1 VARFSIAVSA
11 ALFVLAPT
19 SASAMTSPGGD
30 LSQRLD
36 LLASP
41 GLRSA
46 PDAVQAARLGV
57 SRQGPG
63 SLLRQGNRVLAYVRF
78 DRGAVS
84 GARALRARGAKVVHV
99 SRRYQRVTVAAK
111 PTQLRGIG
119 RAPRVAAVTEA
130 LAPVASAP
138 CTPGSVVSEGVEQM
152 KAGLEPEEA
161 RALYPLDGSGVTVG
175 VLSDSFD
182 LATEAAD
189 GSGPVATKAAEDV
202 ASEDLPGACGEEVP
216 VNVLDEEDEEVAEEE
231 PPADEGRAMA
241 QIVHDVAPG
250 ADIAFASA
258 FNGEDVFAAN
268 IGALAG
274 AGADVI
280 VDDVF
285 YYEEPFFQDGPVAV
299 AATEAVEGGATYL
312 SAAGNNNLFDA
323 EGNEIASW
331 ETPTYRDAESCP
343 PEVSALP
350 GFKGFHCLD
359 FAPAKAQVDRTFGIK
374 VAAGATLT
382 VDLQW
387 DEPWNGV
394 ETDLDAFLLNAAGDL
409 IAGSAEE
416 NELSQRP
423 YELIQWE
430 NPSSSER
437 TVQLV
442 VNRFSGANPRLK
454 FAILANGSGVEA
466 TEYPRSSGPDV
477 VGPTIFGHSGTDS
490 AISVGAIHFSGSAE
504 PEAYSSRG
512 PVRHGHGPVTGTEAA
527 APLGPN
533 EILSKPDLIAT
544 DCGATTFFAGFTG
557 SAWRFCGTSAAAPH
571 AAGVAA
577 LMLEAEAEAETPPTP
592 AEIRTALQ
600 AGAAP
605 VGVEPEP
612 CAVGAGLV
620 DAVGALEALPS
631 IEPFTPPEC
640 QLPAPVPPEE
650 ARASGDWGSE
660 GPPPT
665 PPTTTPVP
673 EPGPAPAGLP
683 NQVVT
688 PRTFFHHRPPH
699 LIRTRTLRAK
709 AVFRFGSNLAGVS
722 FYCRVDGGL
731 LRVCPSRLAQR
742 YTIGRHVVR
751 VFARDAATGAF
762 DRTPAVYR
770 FRVKPVR

>member
-1 VARFSIAVSA
+1 
-11 ALFVLAPT
+11 
-19 SASAMTSPGGD
+19 MTSSGGD
-30 LSQRLD
+30 LSQRLA
-36 LLASP
+36 LLAKP
-41 GLRSA
+41 GVRSA
-46 PDAVQAARLGV
+46 PPAVQAARLGV

-63 SLLRQGNRVLAYVRF
+63 SLLRQGNRILAYVRF

-84 GARALRARGAKVVHV
+84 GTRDLRARGAKVVHL

-111 PTQLRGIG
+111 PAQLRRIG

-130 LAPVASAP
+130 LAPVAAEA
-138 CTPGSVVSEGVEQM
+138 CTVGSVVSEGVKQL
-152 KAGLEPEEA
+152 KAGEEPEEA
-161 RALYPLDGSGVTVG
+161 RALFPVDGSGVTVG
-175 VLSDSFD
+175 ILSDSFD

-189 GSGPVATKAAEDV
+189 GSGSVATKAADDV
-202 ASEDLPGACGEEVP
+202 ASEDLPGACGTTSP
-216 VNVLDEEDEEVAEEE
+216 IQVLDEEDESVAEEV

-250 ADIAFASA
+250 ADVAFASA

-323 EGNEIASW
+323 EGHEIASW
-331 ETPTYRDAESCP
+331 ETPAYRDAESCP

-394 ETDLDAFLLNAAGDL
+394 GTDLDAFLLNAEGNL

-416 NELSQRP
+416 NELSQKP
-423 YELIQWE
+423 FELIQWE
-430 NPSSSER
+430 NPSSSEQ

-442 VNRFSGANPRLK
+442 VNRFSGGSPRLK
-454 FAILANGSGVEA
+454 FAILANGSSIEA
-466 TEYPRSSGPDV
+466 TEYPRSSGADV
-477 VGPTIFGHSGTDS
+477 VGPTIFGHNGTAS
-490 AISVGAIHFSGSAE
+490 AISVGAIHFSASAE
-504 PEAYSSRG
+504 PEDYSSRG

-527 APLGPN
+527 AVLEPP
-533 EILSKPDLIAT
+533 EILSKPDAIAT

-577 LMLEAEAEAETPPTP
+577 LMLEAEAEAEPPPTP
-592 AEIRTALQ
+592 AGIRLALQ
-600 AGAAP
+600 EGATP
-605 VGVEPEP
+605 VGESQP

-620 DAVGALEALPS
+620 DAVGAFQALS
-631 IEPFTPPEC
+631 SEEPFTPPEC
-640 QLPAPVPPEE
+640 LPPTSEVLPEE

-660 GPPPT
+660 VPPASPTATPT
-665 PPTTTPVP
+665 P
-673 EPGPAPAGLP
+673 EPAPAGLP
-683 NQVVT
+683 PQSVR
-688 PRTFFHHRPPH
+688 PRTFFRHRPPH

-709 AVFRFGSNLAGVS
+709 AVFRFGSNLADAS
-722 FYCRVDGGL
+722 FVCRIDGGL
-731 LRVCPSRLAQR
+731 LRVCPPRLAQR
-742 YTIGRHVVR
+742 YTIGRHVLR
-751 VFARDAATGAF
+751 VFARDAATGDF